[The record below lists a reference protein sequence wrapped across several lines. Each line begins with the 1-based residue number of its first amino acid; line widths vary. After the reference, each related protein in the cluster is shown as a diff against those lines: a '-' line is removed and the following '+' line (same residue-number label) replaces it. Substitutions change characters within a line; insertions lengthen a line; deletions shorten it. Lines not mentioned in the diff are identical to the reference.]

1 MSYAVE
7 WMGGGVVY
15 GIVLLLLIVPEF
27 AAIAVVVATI
37 AVLVVALAALVG
49 LVALASPYLL
59 VRSVRRRLCPTKN
72 TMDPLA
78 ERDPGA
84 DRPPDRLRVLG
95 RAHVTASSRRTARAG
110 RDPRGRHSGR
120 RVGERRGRPPR
131 LTPRRA
137 GAGSGRAG
145 SPAPGAADA
154 GAVVHR
160 HIPLVCFGIAFPVMV
175 L

>member
-7 WMGGGVVY
+7 WMGGGVVVVY

-49 LVALASPYLL
+49 LVALAAAALASPYLL
-59 VRSVRRRLCPTKN
+59 VRSVRRRLSPTKN

-95 RAHVTASSRRTARAG
+95 RAHVTAFGQDEPDEAAAALEDAT
-110 RDPRGRHSGR
+110 RD
-120 RVGERRGRPPR
+120 
-131 LTPRRA
+131 
-137 GAGSGRAG
+137 
-145 SPAPGAADA
+145 AA
-154 GAVVHR
+154 
-160 HIPLVCFGIAFPVMV
+160 
-175 L
+175 